1 MELFNT
7 LGRAVVPFIPI
18 VENHVGLY
26 ACGPTVYHYAHI
38 GNMRTYIF
46 EDVLAKTLRH
56 RGLVVKHV
64 MNITDVGHLQSDAD
78 AGHDKLMVGAA
89 RENKTPWQVA
99 QFYEEAFFRHC
110 GLLNIT
116 RPDVVC
122 RATQDRKSVV

>member
-7 LGRAVVPFIPI
+7 LGRTVVPFIPI

-89 RENKTPWQVA
+89 RENKTPG
-99 QFYEEAFFRHC
+99 R
-110 GLLNIT
+110 LLNST
-116 RPDVVC
+116 KKRFSSLRPVEYHP
-122 RATQDRKSVV
+122 A